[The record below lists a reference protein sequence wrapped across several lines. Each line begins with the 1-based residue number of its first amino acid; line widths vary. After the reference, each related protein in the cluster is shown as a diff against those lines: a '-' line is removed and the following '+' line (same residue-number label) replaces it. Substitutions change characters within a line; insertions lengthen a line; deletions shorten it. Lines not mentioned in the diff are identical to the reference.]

1 MKRLIYILL
10 IVHAVC
16 IVHAQ
21 ETTMVLDS
29 THKVL
34 PNVLLADTIRGNVKE
49 ISPTISEACDTVIEE
64 TSIVPQTRDTL
75 TQKQLDRLFWKPDP
89 MRAVWLGAIVPG
101 LGQIY
106 NRSYWK
112 VPIVY
117 AGLMGCA
124 YAITYTNNQYIG
136 YKNAYRD
143 IYYDNLKGNVS
154 NDPSKSY
161 IAILP
166 EGYTIDRMGGLSSYQ
181 GRLKEWQ
188 NKTRR
193 YRDLSIAISVLVYA
207 LTLVDAYVDAQLY
220 DFDIS
225 DDLTLN
231 VYPQLYYDLY
241 NQRTAEVKLALT
253 F

>member
-1 MKRLIYILL
+1 MC
-10 IVHAVC
+10 A
-16 IVHAQ
+16 VHAQ
-21 ETTMVLDS
+21 DVQDTVPEYEWNTEGKLQGFDAEPVVLEDTMPL
-29 THKVL
+29 TE
-34 PNVLLADTIRGNVKE
+34 KE
-49 ISPTISEACDTVIEE
+49 I
-64 TSIVPQTRDTL
+64 
-75 TQKQLDRLFWKPDP
+75 DRLFWKPDP

-117 AGLMGCA
+117 GGFMGCV
-124 YAITYTNNQYIG
+124 YAITWTSGQYES

-143 IYYDNLKGNVS
+143 IYFDIRDGKVT

-166 EGYTIDRMGGLSSYQ
+166 EGYTIDRMGGASAYQ
-181 GRLKEWQ
+181 NRLKEWQ
-188 NKTRR
+188 NKMHRN
-193 YRDLSIAISVLVYA
+193 RDLAIAITAIVYA
-207 LTLVDAYVDAQLY
+207 LTLVDAYVDAQLF

-225 DDLTLN
+225 TDLSLN
-231 VYPQLYYDLY
+231 VSPQLYYDLQ
-241 NQRTAEVKLALT
+241 NQRSAEVKLAIS

>member
-1 MKRLIYILL
+1 
-10 IVHAVC
+10 
-16 IVHAQ
+16 
-21 ETTMVLDS
+21 
-29 THKVL
+29 
-34 PNVLLADTIRGNVKE
+34 
-49 ISPTISEACDTVIEE
+49 
-64 TSIVPQTRDTL
+64 
-75 TQKQLDRLFWKPDP
+75 

-117 AGLMGCA
+117 GGFMGCI
-124 YAITYTNNQYIG
+124 YAITWTSNQYDG

-143 IYYDNLKGNVS
+143 IYYDSRNGAVT

-166 EGYTIDRMGGLSSYQ
+166 EGYTIDRMGGTSAYQ
-181 GRLKEWQ
+181 SRLKEWQ
-188 NKTRR
+188 NRSHR
-193 YRDLSIAISVLVYA
+193 NRDLAIAVTALVYA
-207 LTLVDAYVDAQLY
+207 LTLVDAYVDAQLF

-225 DDLTLN
+225 SDLSLN
-231 VYPQLYYDLY
+231 VYPQLYYDLQ
-241 NQRTAEVKLALT
+241 NQRSAELKLAIT